1 MTVNPTPLI
10 TNIGPLVKAPAN
22 ASRLFGTIDEALLQP
37 IGEIQLAASS
47 EHDYI
52 YNLAFKIQ
60 KICYD
65 LNYCTSNS
73 FHLKESKDYFERL
86 LPKLARFNSF
96 VEIGCGQGEFIEYL
110 KGLGFDAIGFD
121 PVLKQPTN
129 YLSNQLWTLSNER
142 VFIPTIDSTNTLYI
156 MRCVLPHIPEPY
168 SFLDSIFEHH
178 PNAGVLIEFQ
188 RRDWIEQNKV
198 WPQISHDHVNIFSE
212 SDFQHR
218 YSVLASG
225 IFSNNEWAYILLTE
239 RLRPRATRV
248 ELMNINDKFEKIFK
262 TREEELAHLNEI
274 NRPIAIYGAAGKG
287 IVFGHALIDAGL
299 YNVCAIDADK
309 NRQGL
314 YMDSSGIRVLGLEE
328 AMNNL
333 PKNSI
338 IAVMNPNHLVS
349 VSEYYN
355 QKFDVACIGQLTK
368 IIN

>member
-1 MTVNPTPLI
+1 MNPTPLI
-10 TNIGPLVKAPAN
+10 TNIGPLIKAPAN
-22 ASRLFGTIDEALLQP
+22 ASRLFETIDEALRQP

-47 EHDYI
+47 EYEYI
-52 YNLAFKIQ
+52 YNSAFKISQ
-60 KICYD
+60 IRYD
-65 LNYCTSNS
+65 LNYCTSNI
-73 FHLKESKDYFERL
+73 FHLEESKDYFERL
-86 LPKLARFNSF
+86 FAKKLARFNSF
-96 VEIGCGQGEFIEYL
+96 VEIGCGQGEFVEYL
-110 KGLGFDAIGFD
+110 KGLGFDAVGFD

-129 YLSNQLWTLSNER
+129 YLFDQLWTLNNER
-142 VFIPTIDSTNTLYI
+142 DLIPTIDSLNTLYI

-168 SFLDSIFEHH
+168 SFLDSIFEQH

-212 SDFQHR
+212 GDFKRH

-225 IFSNNEWAYILLTE
+225 IFSNNEWAYILLTK
-239 RLRPRATRV
+239 RLRPRETV
-248 ELMNINDKFEKIFK
+248 ELMNIHDKFEKIFK
-262 TREEELAHLNEI
+262 AREEELTHLNEI
-274 NRPIAIYGAAGKG
+274 DRPIAIYGAAGKG
-287 IVFGHALIDAGL
+287 IVFGFTLIDSGF

-309 NRQGL
+309 NRQGQH
-314 YMDSSGIRVLGLEE
+314 MDSSGIRVLGIEE
-328 AMNNL
+328 AINNL

-349 VSEYYN
+349 VSEYYS

>member
-1 MTVNPTPLI
+1 MDPTPLI
-10 TNIGPLVKAPAN
+10 VNIGPLIKAPAN
-22 ASRLFGTIDEALLQP
+22 ASRLFETIDEALLQP

-47 EHDYI
+47 EHEYV
-52 YNLAFKIQ
+52 YNLAFKISQ
-60 KICYD
+60 IRYD
-65 LNYCTSNS
+65 LNYCTSDT
-73 FHLKESKDYFERL
+73 FHFNESKDYFERL
-86 LPKLARFNSF
+86 LPKLVRFNSF

-110 KGLGFDAIGFD
+110 RDLGFDAVGFD
-121 PVLKQPTN
+121 PVLKQPTD
-129 YLSNQLWTLSNER
+129 YLVNQLWTLSNER
-142 VFIPTIDSTNTLYI
+142 VFIPTIDSANTLYI

-198 WPQISHDHVNIFSE
+198 WSQISHDHVNIFSE
-212 SDFQHR
+212 GDFKNH

-225 IFSNNEWAYILLTE
+225 IFSNNEWAYILLTK
-239 RLRPRATRV
+239 RIKPRVKV
-248 ELMNINDKFEKIFK
+248 ELMNNNDEFEKIFK

-287 IVFGHALIDAGL
+287 IVFGFTLIDAGFN
-299 YNVCAIDADK
+299 NVYAIDADK
-309 NRQGL
+309 NRQGKH
-314 YMDSSGIRVLGLEE
+314 MDSSGIKVLGLEE
-328 AMNNL
+328 AINNL

-338 IAVMNPNHLVS
+338 IAVMNPNHLAS
-349 VSEYYN
+349 VSEYFN

>member
-1 MTVNPTPLI
+1 VNPIPLI
-10 TNIGPLVKAPAN
+10 KNIGPLIKAPAN
-22 ASRLFGTIDEALLQP
+22 ASRLFETIDEALRQP

-47 EHDYI
+47 EHEYI
-52 YNLAFKIQ
+52 FNLAFKISQ
-60 KICYD
+60 IRYD
-65 LNYCTSNS
+65 LNYCTSNM

-96 VEIGCGQGEFIEYL
+96 IEIGCGQGEFIGYL
-110 KGLGFDAIGFD
+110 KGLGFDAVGFD
-121 PVLKQPTN
+121 PVLKQSTN
-129 YLSNQLWTLSNER
+129 YLFSQLWTLSNER
-142 VFIPTIDSTNTLYI
+142 DLIPTIDSLNTLYI

-168 SFLDSIFEHH
+168 SFLDSIFEQH

-212 SDFQHR
+212 GDFERR

-225 IFSNNEWAYILLTE
+225 IFSNSEWAYILLTK
-239 RLRPRATRV
+239 RLRPCVRV
-248 ELMNINDKFEKIFK
+248 ELMNINEKFEKIFK

-274 NRPIAIYGAAGKG
+274 DRPIAIYGAAGKG
-287 IVFGHALIDAGL
+287 IVFGYTLIDAGF

-309 NRQGL
+309 NRQGQ
-314 YMDSSGIRVLGLEE
+314 YMDSSGIRVLGSEE
-328 AMNNL
+328 AIKNL
-333 PKNSI
+333 PKNAI
-338 IAVMNPNHLVS
+338 IAVMNPNHLVY